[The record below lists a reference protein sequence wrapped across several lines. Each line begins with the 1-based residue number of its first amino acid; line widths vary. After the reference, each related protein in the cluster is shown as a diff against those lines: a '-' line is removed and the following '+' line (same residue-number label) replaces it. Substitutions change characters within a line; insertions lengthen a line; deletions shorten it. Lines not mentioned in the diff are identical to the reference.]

1 MKLPSL
7 CYRFRMNALISL
19 CALLAFAGEPAK
31 GVAPM
36 KRPAVEMKTTLGTI
50 TIELDAEKA
59 PGTVQNFLHYVK
71 DKFFDNTV
79 FHRVISDFMIQGG
92 GHDIR
97 LERKP
102 TLAPIKNEAANGLKN
117 VKGTIAMARTG
128 DPNSATAQFFINV
141 KDNTMLD
148 YKDDSQQGIGYCVF
162 GRVTDGMDVVE
173 KIKAVPTG
181 NRNGMQNVPMTNVV
195 IESVRLKP

>member
-1 MKLPSL
+1 
-7 CYRFRMNALISL
+7 MNVLVSL

-31 GVAPM
+31 GVTAM
-36 KRPAVEMKTTLGTI
+36 KKPVVEMKTTLGTV

-59 PGTVQNFLHYVK
+59 PITVQNFLQYVK
-71 DKFFDNTV
+71 DKFYDNTV
-79 FHRVISDFMIQGG
+79 FHRVIPDFMIQGG

-97 LERKP
+97 LEKKP
-102 TLAPIKNEAANGLKN
+102 TLAAIKNEAANGLKN
-117 VKGTIAMARTG
+117 VMGSIAMARTS

-148 YKDDSQQGIGYCVF
+148 FKDDSPQGIGYCVF